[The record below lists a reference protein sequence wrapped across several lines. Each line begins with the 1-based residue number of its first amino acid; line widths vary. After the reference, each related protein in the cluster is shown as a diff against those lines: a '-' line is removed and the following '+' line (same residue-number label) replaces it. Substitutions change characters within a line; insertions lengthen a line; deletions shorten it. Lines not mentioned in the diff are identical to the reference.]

1 MGKYF
6 IDIVQVINL
15 MFNTEQ
21 NDNISNHALGKGV
34 PGGSKHFFSLL
45 FWINERANDNASAV
59 CLEG

>member
-6 IDIVQVINL
+6 IDIVQGINL
-15 MFNTEQ
+15 MFNAEQ

-45 FWINERANDNASAV
+45 F
-59 CLEG
+59 G

>member
-15 MFNTEQ
+15 MFNAEQ
-21 NDNISNHALGKGV
+21 NDNISNHALVKGV

-45 FWINERANDNASAV
+45 F
-59 CLEG
+59 G